1 MARAKVSKEEFP
13 IHVAEEDGL
22 RTLHFGNECI
32 QGAMRIGR
40 PFALVLDY
48 SNDMMVWE
56 GAVDAHPRHIVQL
69 GLGAAS
75 LTKYCWKHYPN
86 ARITAVEV
94 AAEVVACAYQCFKLP
109 RDARIHIEMADAAQ
123 WVAATRNRGV
133 ADVLQVDLYDQHALG
148 PVYDSIAFYKHCRRT
163 LMPRGWMTVNV
174 FGDGWGFED
183 SFANVLEAFDGA
195 VEALAPCAAGNR
207 IILAQNL

>member
-1 MARAKVSKEEFP
+1 MAKAQVEFP
-13 IHVAEEDGL
+13 MHVAEEDGL

-32 QGAMRIGR
+32 QGAMRINR

-56 GAVDAHPRHIVQL
+56 GAVDANPKHIVQL

-86 ARITAVEV
+86 AKITVVEI
-94 AAEVVACAYQCFKLP
+94 APEVVACAYQCFKLP
-109 RDARIHIEMADAAQ
+109 RDPRIEIEIADAAK
-123 WVAATRNRGV
+123 WVTASRHHNI

-148 PVYDSIAFYKHCRRT
+148 PVYDSVAFYKNCRRT
-163 LMPRGWMTVNV
+163 LVKGGYMTVNV

-183 SFANVLEAFDGA
+183 SYVHVLEAFDGA
-195 VEALAPCAAGNR
+195 VEALQPCAAGNR

>member
-1 MARAKVSKEEFP
+1 MAQSKVSKAQFP
-13 IHVAEEDGL
+13 MHVAEEDGL

-32 QGAMRIGR
+32 QGAMRINR

-56 GAVDAHPRHIVQL
+56 GAVEASPAHIVQL

-86 ARITAVEV
+86 ARITVVEI
-94 AAEVVACAYQCFKLP
+94 APQVVACAYQCFKLP
-109 RDARIHIEMADAAQ
+109 RDGRIEIEMADAAK
-123 WVAATRNRGV
+123 WVAAARNRGT
-133 ADVLQVDLYDQHALG
+133 ADILQVDLYDQHALG
-148 PVYDSIAFYKHCRRT
+148 PVYDSVAFYKHCRNT
-163 LMPRGWMTVNV
+163 LKKGGFMTVNV

-183 SFANVLEAFDGA
+183 SYANVLEAFDGA
-195 VEALAPCAAGNR
+195 LEALKPCAAGNR
-207 IILAQNL
+207 IILAHNL